1 MSKDTDY
8 HPSHTELVQE
18 HMKHMEEEKSRMYDP
33 SLPVTERVSAAIM
46 ATVEATATR
55 MSRFCALCL

>member
-1 MSKDTDY
+1 MSKGSDY

-55 MSRFCALCL
+55 MY